1 MAELTARIYQVFHE
15 DYRKHRR
22 SSRQRENGGCTT
34 QSTFSIARDF
44 AASSDFLPISRLFLP
59 PQCPKGIFHLLP
71 TTRRHEIRIRNGGIY
86 CLIGSFKVEQSA
98 QSGPFIQTPPQSPLA
113 NSLRCRRGIVR
124 RVHMEEQEKRVSSS
138 PPSCPHSLSRGSW
151 DWDRRKAHSK
161 KSYWGRTAG
170 RTRDREGS
178 WLVRALS
185 TV

>member
-1 MAELTARIYQVFHE
+1 MFHE

-22 SSRQRENGGCTT
+22 SPLQRENGGSTT

-44 AASSDFLPISRLFLP
+44 AASSDFLPISRLFFP
-59 PQCPKGIFHLLP
+59 PQCPRGIFPLLP

-124 RVHMEEQEKRVSSS
+124 RVHMEEEKRVSSFLL
-138 PPSCPHSLSRGSW
+138 SCPTRCPGGVGTGTGEKPI
-151 DWDRRKAHSK
+151 RRKVIGAEQPD
-161 KSYWGRTAG
+161 GG